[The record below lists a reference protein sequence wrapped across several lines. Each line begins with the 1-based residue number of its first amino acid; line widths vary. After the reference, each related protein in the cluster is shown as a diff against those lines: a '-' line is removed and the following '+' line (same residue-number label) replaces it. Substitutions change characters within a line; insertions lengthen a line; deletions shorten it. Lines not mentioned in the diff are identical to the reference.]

1 MVNYQDIYAT
11 LSRIASAA
19 NDPSVSVPSI
29 NITGLSMPESMQHIA
44 GLYLVSLTRYHEAVT
59 RGGEQSTVGYNE
71 LRQAVEI
78 LIAARKCI
86 CSWGGSYQFGMFAFS
101 PEESDDVMVSLSLQE
116 FDQFTRTNIYMLIGR
131 AAICTEQSDSDIYQF
146 SSWIDLQLHSLSMF
160 CVAHDID
167 LAYIIYQIY
176 QQNKTISNE
185 PSVPTAE

>member
-11 LSRIASAA
+11 LSRIVSAA

-29 NITGLSMPESMQHIA
+29 NITGLSVPESMQHIA
-44 GLYLVSLTRYHEAVT
+44 GLYLASLIRYHQAVS
-59 RGGEQSTVGYNE
+59 RGGEQSTVGYEE
-71 LRQAVEI
+71 LRQAAEI

-86 CSWGGSYQFGMFAFS
+86 CSWGGSSQFSTFAFS
-101 PEESDDVMVSLSLQE
+101 PEESDEVLISLSLQE

-131 AAICTEQSDSDIYQF
+131 AAISTEQSDSDIYEF

-176 QQNKTISNE
+176 QQNKPSNNE
-185 PSVPTAE
+185 P